1 METTKLSSKGQ
12 VIIPKSLRNQYNW
25 DTGQTL
31 LVIDKGDGILLK
43 SKSSFI
49 PTSLKD
55 VAGCLKYEGKPK
67 SLKDME
73 QAIKTG
79 ALKKKDDIC

>member
-12 VIIPKSLRNQYNW
+12 VIIPKSIRKQYNW
-25 DTGQTL
+25 DAGEKL

-43 SKSSFI
+43 SIRPFTQSNV
-49 PTSLKD
+49 KD
-55 VAGCLKYEGKPK
+55 VAGCLKYKGKPK

-79 ALKKKDDIC
+79 VLKKKNDIC